1 MTIII
6 GWVPR
11 PEGDAALDRAIEEAT
26 LRSEQLVVLN
36 ASSGASYN
44 DVNYA
49 TEEQLA
55 SVQDRLD
62 AAGIDYDL
70 RQMLRGKEPSDE
82 VIDVAASLDASMVV
96 IGLRHR
102 SSVGKFLM
110 GSSAQEILM
119 GVHCPVLAVPANA
132 AQHSALQLARRE
144 PRS

>member
-55 SVQDRLD
+55 
-62 AAGIDYDL
+62 
-70 RQMLRGKEPSDE
+70 
-82 VIDVAASLDASMVV
+82 
-96 IGLRHR
+96 
-102 SSVGKFLM
+102 
-110 GSSAQEILM
+110 
-119 GVHCPVLAVPANA
+119 
-132 AQHSALQLARRE
+132 
-144 PRS
+144 